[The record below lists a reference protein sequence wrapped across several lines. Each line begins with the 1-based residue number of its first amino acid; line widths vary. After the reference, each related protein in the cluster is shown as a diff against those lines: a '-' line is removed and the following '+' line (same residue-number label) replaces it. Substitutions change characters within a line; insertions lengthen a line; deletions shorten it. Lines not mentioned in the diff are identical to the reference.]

1 MAEFESGERGWGE
14 FPLIRRVAIG
24 ISMAFLSIGSFDH
37 TAAQAPAP
45 PVFNPTN
52 PQPSTG
58 EEPPSVVVGADHRVT
73 FRIHAP
79 EATTVT
85 LNGDFLLGAPAVKL
99 TKGADGTWTYTSEPL
114 TPDSYTYNFTVDG
127 VMVLDTRS
135 QNLKD
140 TPNSLF
146 NFFDMPDASTEFMA
160 LRDVPHGRVEAV
172 IYHSASL
179 NMERRAHVY
188 LPPHF
193 EAIKGKLPVLYLL
206 HGAGDNDISWTSAG
220 KINLILDN
228 LYAAG
233 KLKNM
238 IVVMPSGH
246 VPGAPRRMMQ
256 PPAPEGDA
264 FTKDF
269 LNDLVP
275 FVQKTYPVSI
285 RKEDTAIAGFSM
297 GGVQTLNLALF
308 HPEMFDYVFPMS
320 TGYFPTGIKQ
330 IEQDDKAVL
339 DRLAAHPFKQFV
351 MGRGKDDKLTAANS
365 AATLQM
371 LDDFKIP
378 HQYIELG
385 GIHSFVFA
393 RRFLLQVFP
402 VMFR

>member
-1 MAEFESGERGWGE
+1 MASRNT
-14 FPLIRRVAIG
+14 AIG
-24 ISMAFLSIGSFDH
+24 ICLILLGLLGSYH
-37 TAAQAPAP
+37 SAAQAPKP
-45 PVFNPTN
+45 PIYNPTN
-52 PQPSTG
+52 PQPSTA
-58 EEPPSVVVGADHRVT
+58 EEAPSVEVSADHRVT

-85 LNGDFLLGAPAVKL
+85 LNGDFLLGAPPVKL

-114 TPDSYTYNFTVDG
+114 MPDSYTYNFTVDG
-127 VMVLDTRS
+127 VMVLDTRN
-135 QNLKD
+135 QNFKD

-146 NFFDMPDASTEFMA
+146 NFFDMPDPSTDFMA

-179 NMERRAHVY
+179 NMERRVHVY
-188 LPPHF
+188 LPPNSGT
-193 EAIKGKLPVLYLL
+193 IQGKLPVLYLL

-256 PPAPEGDA
+256 PPGPDGDA
-264 FTKDF
+264 FSRDF
-269 LNDLVP
+269 LNELVP
-275 FVQKTYPVSI
+275 FVQKTYPVST
-285 RKEDTAIAGFSM
+285 RREDTAIAGFSM
-297 GGVQTLNLALF
+297 GGVQALNLALF

-320 TGYFPTGIKQ
+320 TGYFPVGIKQ
-330 IEQDDKAVL
+330 MEQDSAAVL
-339 DRLAAHPFKQFV
+339 QNVAAHPFKQFII
-351 MGRGKDDKLTAANS
+351 GRGKDDKLVAANS
-365 AATLQM
+365 TGTLQM

-378 HQYIELG
+378 HKYIELN

-393 RRFLLQVFP
+393 RRFLLDVFP
-402 VMFR
+402 LVFR

>member
-1 MAEFESGERGWGE
+1 MKREH
-14 FPLIRRVAIG
+14 VAIG
-24 ISMAFLSIGSFDH
+24 IMLMALLSFSCGG
-37 TAAQAPAP
+37 AQAPAP
-45 PVFNPTN
+45 PAYNPTN
-52 PQPSTG
+52 PQPSIA
-58 EEPPSVVVGADHRVT
+58 EEPQSVEVGADHRVT

-79 EATTVT
+79 DANTVT
-85 LNGDFLLGAPAVKL
+85 VNGDFLLGAPAVKM
-99 TKGADGTWTYTSEPL
+99 TKGDDGTWLYTSPPIP
-114 TPDSYTYNFTVDG
+114 PDSYTYNFTVDG
-127 VMVLDTRS
+127 VMVLDTRN
-135 QNLKD
+135 QNFKD

-146 NFFDMPDASTEFMA
+146 NFFDMPDPTTDFMA
-160 LRDVPHGRVEAV
+160 LRNVPHGRVEAV

-179 NMERRAHVY
+179 NVERRVHVY
-188 LPPHF
+188 IPPNF
-193 EAIKGKLPVLYLL
+193 ESIQGKLPVLYLF

-228 LYAAG
+228 LYPVG

-256 PPAPEGDA
+256 PAGPDGDA
-264 FTKDF
+264 FSKDF

-275 FVQKTYPVSI
+275 FVQKTYPVST
-285 RKEDTAIAGFSM
+285 RREDTAIAGFSM
-297 GGVQTLNLALF
+297 GGVQALNLALF

-320 TGYFPTGIKQ
+320 TGYFPAGIKQ
-330 IEQDDKAVL
+330 LEQDN
-339 DRLAAHPFKQFV
+339 AAALKFVADHPFKQFV

-378 HQYIELG
+378 HRYIELN

-393 RRFLLQVFP
+393 RRFLLTALPLLFQ
-402 VMFR
+402 

>member
-1 MAEFESGERGWGE
+1 MAVQSIAVVILVTLLG
-14 FPLIRRVAIG
+14 V
-24 ISMAFLSIGSFDH
+24 MASKQGG
-37 TAAQAPAP
+37 AQAPSAP
-45 PVFNPTN
+45 VYNPTN
-52 PQPSTG
+52 PQPRVAD
-58 EEPPSVVVGADHRVT
+58 EAPSITVGADHRVT
-73 FRIHAP
+73 FRMHAP

-85 LNGDFLLGAPAVKL
+85 LNGDFLLGAPPVKL
-99 TKGADGTWTYTSEPL
+99 TKGADGTWTYTSDVL

-127 VMVLDTRS
+127 VMVLDTRN

-146 NFFDMPDASTEFMA
+146 NFFDMPDPSTDFMA

-179 NMERRAHVY
+179 NMERRVHVY
-188 LPPHF
+188 LPPNF
-193 EAIKGKLPVLYLL
+193 ESVKGKLPVLYLF

-228 LYAAG
+228 LYADG

-256 PPAPEGDA
+256 PPGPEGDA
-264 FTKDF
+264 FSKDF
-269 LNDLVP
+269 LGDLVP
-275 FVQKTYPVSI
+275 FVQKTYPVSTA
-285 RKEDTAIAGFSM
+285 REDTAIAGFSM
-297 GGVQTLNLALF
+297 GGVQALNLALF

-320 TGYFPTGIKQ
+320 TGYFPVGVKEM
-330 IEQDDKAVL
+330 EQNNAAVL
-339 DRLAAHPFKQFV
+339 KKVAAHPFKQFV

-371 LDDFKIP
+371 LDDSKIP
-378 HQYIELG
+378 HRYLELN

-393 RRFLLQVFP
+393 RRFMLAAFP
-402 VMFR
+402 LMFR

>member
-1 MAEFESGERGWGE
+1 MTVQETAIYVVVATLVFLGSNRCSGQT
-14 FPLIRRVAIG
+14 P
-24 ISMAFLSIGSFDH
+24 
-37 TAAQAPAP
+37 AQVPAP
-45 PVFNPTN
+45 VYNPTN
-52 PQPSTG
+52 PQPNTAG
-58 EEPPSVVVGADHRVT
+58 EAPSVEVSPDHRVT

-79 EATTVT
+79 EATSVT
-85 LNGDFLLGAPAVKL
+85 LNGDFLLGAPPVTL

-114 TPDSYTYNFTVDG
+114 KPDSYTYNFTVDG

-135 QNLKD
+135 QNFKD

-146 NFFDMPDASTEFMA
+146 NFFDMPDASTDFMA
-160 LRDVPHGRVEAV
+160 LRDVPHGRVEAI
-172 IYHSASL
+172 IYHSSTL

-188 LPPHF
+188 LPPNF
-193 EAIKGKLPVLYLL
+193 ETIRGKLPVLYLL

-256 PPAPEGDA
+256 PPGAEEDA

-269 LNDLVP
+269 LNDLAP
-275 FVQKTYPVSI
+275 FVQKAYPVST

-297 GGVQTLNLALF
+297 GGVQALNLALF
-308 HPEMFDYVFPMS
+308 HPQMFDYVFPMS
-320 TGYFPTGIKQ
+320 TGYFPAGIKE
-330 IEQDDKAVL
+330 IEQNNAGVL
-339 DRLAAHPFKQFV
+339 RDVAAHPFKEFI

-371 LDDFKIP
+371 LDEFKIP
-378 HQYIELG
+378 HKYIELDG
-385 GIHSFVFA
+385 VHSFVFA
-393 RRFLLQVFP
+393 RRFLVGVFP
-402 VMFR
+402 LMFR